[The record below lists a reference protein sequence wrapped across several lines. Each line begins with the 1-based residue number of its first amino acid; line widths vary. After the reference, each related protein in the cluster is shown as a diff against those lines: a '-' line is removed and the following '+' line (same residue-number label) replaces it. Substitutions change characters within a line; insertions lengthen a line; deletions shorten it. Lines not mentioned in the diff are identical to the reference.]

1 MPYKV
6 PVGQKIAS
14 VSGRSYL
21 GCVPVGGPQ
30 ENHVATGSDSLG
42 LFRYCSEFYLLSSEL
57 VLLAGFWP
65 RGNLSTQIPNPCLKI
80 TAENL
85 QDN

>member
-1 MPYKV
+1 M
-6 PVGQKIAS
+6 
-14 VSGRSYL
+14 SGRSYL
-21 GCVPVGGPQ
+21 GHVPVGGAQ
-30 ENHVATGSDSLG
+30 ENHDARGSASLVF
-42 LFRYCSEFYLLSSEL
+42 FRYCSEFYLLSSDL

-80 TAENL
+80 TAQNL